1 MLFIKYR
8 MFRLTPTFNETEI
21 ICFVIVYVL
30 GVATIPLLRGALKVL
45 RAAGIVVLITLLLVG
60 IYQTISLLS

>member
-1 MLFIKYR
+1 
-8 MFRLTPTFNETEI
+8 MFRLAPTFNETEI
-21 ICFVIVYVL
+21 ICFVVAYLL

-45 RAAGIVVLITLLLVG
+45 RAAGILALLALLLVG